1 MQPPHTP
8 PTTTRLR
15 RWLLVTAAVV
25 TWLATLGTIG
35 TFTTATAGPLQIDAQ
50 AARVIVDSPVYAESP
65 DGWWACAWEF
75 ECRPTARREPG
86 DPPPVHHVGRGQ
98 DVTVVCQFG
107 AYSKIE
113 TVDLAGWTATTA
125 LHTRTP
131 LPTNCTAF
139 DL

>member
-8 PTTTRLR
+8 PPATRRR
-15 RWLLVTAAVV
+15 RWLLIGAAVA
-25 TWLATLGTIG
+25 TWLATIATIG
-35 TFTTATAGPLQIDAQ
+35 AFSTATAGPLQVDAQ
-50 AARVIVDSPVYAESP
+50 AARVVVDSPVYPQSP
-65 DGWWACAWEF
+65 DGWWACAWQF
-75 ECRPTARREPG
+75 DCRPTARREPG
-86 DPPPVHHVGRGQ
+86 DPPPLRQIPRGQ

-131 LPTNCTAF
+131 LPTSCTAF
-139 DL
+139 DV